1 MPDTDAALVA
11 RALDGDADGFETLVR
26 RHFRAAYA
34 VALALTREPAD
45 ADDVCQ
51 DAFVR
56 AYERLADCREPAKF
70 AAWLAQIVRNR
81 ARNRLAYF
89 RIRRALPLS
98 AAEHRPAGGASPA
111 VDAAR
116 EELRRA
122 LLAAL
127 GGLPAIQ
134 REVVILH
141 DLEGM
146 KHGEIAALVACSE
159 GMSRRHLSDARRVL
173 RGKLADRYRRDDDD
187 G

>member
-11 RALDGDADGFETLVR
+11 RALAGDADGFEMLVR

-56 AYERLADCREPAKF
+56 AYERLADCREPHRF

-89 RIRRALPLS
+89 RIRRALPLAS
-98 AAEHRPAGGASPA
+98 AEDRASSRASPA
-111 VDAAR
+111 VDAER

-127 GGLPAIQ
+127 GGLPPVQ
-134 REVVILH
+134 REVVMLH

-146 KHGEIAALVACSE
+146 KHGEIAELVGCSE

-173 RGKLADRYRRDDDD
+173 RVKLADRYRGDDDD

>member
-1 MPDTDAALVA
+1 MPDSDAALVA
-11 RALDGDADGFETLVR
+11 RALAGDADGFEMLVR

-56 AYERLADCREPAKF
+56 AFERLASCRGPDRF
-70 AAWLAQIVRNR
+70 GAWLAQIVRNR

-89 RIRRALPLS
+89 RVRRALPLG
-98 AAEHRPAGGASPA
+98 AAEERAGGASPHA
-111 VDAAR
+111 DAER

-127 GGLPAIQ
+127 GGLPSIQ
-134 REVVILH
+134 REVVMLH

-146 KHGEIAALVACSE
+146 KHAEIAELVGCSE

-173 RGKLADRYRRDDDD
+173 RLRLADRYRGRDDD

>member
-1 MPDTDAALVA
+1 MPDSDAALVA
-11 RALDGDADGFETLVR
+11 RALAGDAESFETLVR

-56 AYERLADCREPAKF
+56 AYERLRDCREPDRF

-89 RIRRALPLS
+89 RVRRAAPLS
-98 AAEHRPAGGASPA
+98 AAAERPAGGASPQA
-111 VDAAR
+111 DAER

-127 GGLPAIQ
+127 GTLPPIQ

-146 KHGEIAALVACSE
+146 RHGEIAELAGCSE
-159 GMSRRHLSDARRVL
+159 GMSRRHLSDARKVL
-173 RGKLADRYRRDDDD
+173 RLRLADRYPGGEHD

>member
-1 MPDTDAALVA
+1 MHDTDAALVA
-11 RALDGDADGFETLVR
+11 RALAGDADGFETLVH

-51 DAFVR
+51 DAIVR
-56 AYERLADCREPAKF
+56 AWERLADCRQPDRF
-70 AAWLAQIVRNR
+70 GAWLAQIVRNR

-89 RIRRALPLS
+89 RIRRALPLAS
-98 AAEHRPAGGASPA
+98 AENRASRGPTPH
-111 VDAAR
+111 VDAER

-122 LLAAL
+122 LLAAM
-127 GGLPAIQ
+127 GGLPSVQ
-134 REVVILH
+134 REVVMLH

-146 KHGEIAALVACSE
+146 THGRIAALVGCSE
-159 GMSRRHLSDARRVL
+159 VMSRRHLSDARRVL
-173 RGKLADRYRRDDDD
+173 RLKLADRYRGEDD

>member
-1 MPDTDAALVA
+1 MPESDAALVA
-11 RALDGDADGFETLVR
+11 RALAGDADSFEALVH

-56 AYERLADCREPAKF
+56 AWERLADCREPERF

-89 RIRRALPLS
+89 RVRRAAPLS
-98 AAEHRPAGGASPA
+98 AAADRAGAASPHA
-111 VDAAR
+111 DAER

-127 GGLPAIQ
+127 GTLPPVQ
-134 REVVILH
+134 REVVMLH

-146 KHGEIAALVACSE
+146 RHGEVAELVGCSE

-173 RGKLADRYRRDDDD
+173 RQRLADRYPGGEHD

>member
-1 MPDTDAALVA
+1 MPDSDAALVA
-11 RALDGDADGFETLVR
+11 RALAGDAHAFESLVR
-26 RHFRAAYA
+26 RHFRAAY
-34 VALALTREPAD
+34 D

-56 AYERLADCREPAKF
+56 AWERLADCREPHRF

-89 RIRRALPLS
+89 RIRRVLPMA
-98 AAEHRPAGGASPA
+98 AAEHRASAGASPHA
-111 VDAAR
+111 DAER

-127 GGLPAIQ
+127 GGLPRVQ
-134 REVVILH
+134 REVVMLH

-146 KHGEIAALVACSE
+146 KHGEIAELVGCSE

-173 RGKLADRYRRDDDD
+173 RTRLADRYRGDDD

>member
-1 MPDTDAALVA
+1 MPETDAALVA
-11 RALDGDADGFETLVR
+11 RALAGAADGFETLVR

-56 AYERLADCREPAKF
+56 AYERLADCREPEKF

-89 RIRRALPLS
+89 RIRRALPMAS
-98 AAEHRPAGGASPA
+98 AEARPAGGASPHA
-111 VDAAR
+111 DAER

-122 LLAAL
+122 LLSAL
-127 GGLPAIQ
+127 GRLPPTQ

-146 KHGEIAALVACSE
+146 KHAEIAGLVGCSE
-159 GMSRRHLSDARRVL
+159 AMSRRHLSDARRVL
-173 RGKLADRYRRDDDD
+173 RTQLADRYRGDDDD

>member
-1 MPDTDAALVA
+1 MPDSDAALVA
-11 RALDGDADGFETLVR
+11 RALAGDADAFETLVR

-34 VALALTREPAD
+34 VALAFTREPAD

-56 AYERLADCREPAKF
+56 AYERLGDCRQPDRF
-70 AAWLAQIVRNR
+70 GAWLAQIVRNR

-89 RIRRALPLS
+89 RIRRALPLAS
-98 AAEHRPAGGASPA
+98 AEDRASTRASPSA
-111 VDAAR
+111 DAER

-122 LLAAL
+122 LLSAL
-127 GGLPAIQ
+127 GRLPSIQ
-134 REVVILH
+134 REVVMLH

-146 KHGEIAALVACSE
+146 KHGEIAELVGCSE

-173 RGKLADRYRRDDDD
+173 RRELADRYRGRDDD

>member
-1 MPDTDAALVA
+1 MPDSDAALVA
-11 RALDGDADGFETLVR
+11 RALAGDADGFQTLVH

-56 AYERLADCREPAKF
+56 AWERLADCRQPDRF
-70 AAWLAQIVRNR
+70 GAWLAQIVRNR

-98 AAEHRPAGGASPA
+98 AADARPAAGAGPY
-111 VDAAR
+111 VDTER

-127 GGLPAIQ
+127 GELSAVQ
-134 REVVILH
+134 REVVMLH

-146 KHGEIAALVACSE
+146 KHGEIATLVGCSE
-159 GMSRRHLSDARRVL
+159 VMSRRHLSDARRVL
-173 RGKLADRYRRDDDD
+173 RRTLADRYLKDDDD

>member
-1 MPDTDAALVA
+1 MPDSDAALVA
-11 RALDGDADGFETLVR
+11 RALAGDADGFQTLVH

-56 AYERLADCREPAKF
+56 AWERLADCRQPERF
-70 AAWLAQIVRNR
+70 GAWLAQIVRNR

-98 AAEHRPAGGASPA
+98 AADARPASGAGPH
-111 VDAAR
+111 VDAER

-127 GGLPAIQ
+127 GGLSAVQ
-134 REVVILH
+134 REVVMLH

-146 KHGEIAALVACSE
+146 KHGEIAALAGCSE
-159 GMSRRHLSDARRVL
+159 VMSRRHLSDARRVL
-173 RGKLADRYRRDDDD
+173 RRTLADRYLKDDDD

>member
-1 MPDTDAALVA
+1 MTGATDAQLVA
-11 RALDGDADGFETLVR
+11 RVR
-26 RHFRAAYA
+26 RGDRAAAGALAERYLRACRA
-34 VALALTREPAD
+34 VALAVTGDPSD

-56 AYERLADCREPAKF
+56 AYERLADCREPDRF

-89 RIRRALPLS
+89 RVRRALPLG
-98 AAEHRPAGGASPA
+98 AAHERAGGASPHA
-111 VDAAR
+111 DAER

-134 REVVILH
+134 RQVVMLH

-146 KHGEIAALVACSE
+146 KHGEVAQLVGCSE

-173 RGKLADRYRRDDDD
+173 RQRLAHRYRERDDD

>member
-1 MPDTDAALVA
+1 MPESDAALVA
-11 RALDGDADGFETLVR
+11 RALAGDADSFEALVR

-56 AYERLADCREPAKF
+56 AWERLADCREPDRF

-89 RIRRALPLS
+89 RVRRAWPLS
-98 AAEHRPAGGASPA
+98 AAADRAAAASPHA
-111 VDAAR
+111 DAER

-127 GGLPAIQ
+127 GTLPPVQ
-134 REVVILH
+134 REVVMLH

-146 KHGEIAALVACSE
+146 RHGEVAELVGCSE
-159 GMSRRHLSDARRVL
+159 MMSRRHLSDARRVL
-173 RGKLADRYRRDDDD
+173 RQRLADRYPGGEHD

>member
-11 RALDGDADGFETLVR
+11 RALAGDADGFQTLVH

-45 ADDVCQ
+45 ADDVVQ
-51 DAFVR
+51 DAIVR
-56 AYERLADCREPAKF
+56 AWERLADCRQPERF
-70 AAWLAQIVRNR
+70 GAWLAQIVRNR

-89 RIRRALPLS
+89 RIRRVLPLS
-98 AAEHRPAGGASPA
+98 SAEDRAGRGPSPHA
-111 VDAAR
+111 DVER

-122 LLAAL
+122 LLGAL
-127 GGLPAIQ
+127 GGLKPVQ
-134 REVVILH
+134 REVVMLH

-146 KHGEIAALVACSE
+146 KHGEIAALVGCSE
-159 GMSRRHLSDARRVL
+159 AMSRRHLSDARRVL
-173 RGKLADRYRRDDDD
+173 RLALADRYTGDDDD

>member
-11 RALDGDADGFETLVR
+11 RALAGDADGFQTLVH

-56 AYERLADCREPAKF
+56 AWERLADCRQPDRF
-70 AAWLAQIVRNR
+70 GAWLAQIVRNR

-89 RIRRALPLS
+89 RIRRALPIS
-98 AAEHRPAGGASPA
+98 AADERPAGGASPHA
-111 VDAAR
+111 DAER

-134 REVVILH
+134 REVVMLH

-146 KHGEIAALVACSE
+146 KHGEIAALVGCSE

-173 RGKLADRYRRDDDD
+173 RRTLADRYPGDDDD